1 MVDKD
6 PKPASME
13 EAGGGGEGSSGAE
26 TSSSSGGCMS
36 NSQFATAQVLLKKG
50 KCHAAKYLRDECL
63 RNLPP
68 QDLQPSHPQVSS
80 FGVLGSWRSL
90 ETDVLYCL

>member
-1 MVDKD
+1 MIDKD

-13 EAGGGGEGSSGAE
+13 EAGGGGEGSSGGE
-26 TSSSSGGCMS
+26 TSPSSGGCMS
-36 NSQFATAQVLLKKG
+36 SSQFATAQVLLKKG

-68 QDLQPSHPQVSS
+68 QDLQPSHPQVSI
-80 FGVLGSWRSL
+80 FQDPRLL
-90 ETDVLYCL
+90 